1 MSPRSETPGRR
12 SIGLGHRGRAVVER
26 QYWNDRLSAETFTV
40 WRDDHALVLHRSHGE
55 IPEFTWTAR
64 WVLEGGRAVAYERR
78 WEDGWRP
85 TRSYACDAS
94 GRLVCMRQVDPGDD
108 RFDCAY
114 DAASGLAEIARTLGG
129 KATVVF
135 RASSKG
141 LRLGPLL
148 ATIESRLAA
157 QIPAIVAAWPPRA
170 PPSASP
176 SSTRSRAATC
186 SRLAS
191 RSARPRPAT
200 RCAPPRRCGTLPSGG
215 SVTPTRSPTPP
226 TPRWRR
232 PARRANGLLA
242 EGGDRESVRKSLAKL
257 AAAIAP
263 ASLDPLQRTDDVV
276 VLALHGIDRVGRRG
290 DLAALA
296 RRLLAEVK
304 RRWKTAGWL

>member
-40 WRDDHALVLHRSHGE
+40 WRDDHALVPHGSHGE

-85 TRSYACDAS
+85 TRSYAYDAS

-108 RFDCAY
+108 RFDYAY
-114 DAASGLAEIARTLGG
+114 DAASGLAEITRTLGG
-129 KATVVF
+129 KTTVVF
-135 RASSKG
+135 RAISKG

-157 QIPAIVAAWPPRA
+157 QIPAIVGRVATEGPAFCLALVYALEGRDVLPPRLA
-170 PPSASP
+170 IGE
-176 SSTRSRAATC
+176 AAA
-186 SRLAS
+186 RDAL
-191 RSARPRPAT
+191 RSADALWNPAEG
-200 RCAPPRRCGTLPSGG
+200 RLSAVDALAYAPDPALEAACA
-215 SVTPTRSPTPP
+215 
-226 TPRWRR
+226 
-232 PARRANGLLA
+232 AANGLLA
-242 EGGDRESVRKSLAKL
+242 EGGDREFVRKSLAKL

-263 ASLDPLQRTDDVV
+263 ASLDPLPRTDDFV
-276 VLALHGIDRVGRRG
+276 VLALHGSDRVGRRG

-296 RRLLAEVK
+296 RRLPAEVK